1 MRWMATARAGGGRED
16 GNGGGDGR
24 DETRRRDAVRLLV
37 RRRWFI
43 GLLRNDA
50 RYVDV
55 RSLAVRFRGRVEGA
69 TERGNAGERF
79 RRERVE
85 VPAHPAE
92 IF

>member
-24 DETRRRDAVRLLV
+24 DETRRRDAVRLMV

-43 GLLRNDA
+43 MKRCVTCRRAL
-50 RYVDV
+50 